1 MNNDKEIVSHTKE
14 NDVNIYEKLNQL
26 LETCTDEESKEA
38 LKSAINGLKYIENAL
53 KIVDD
58 IIIKIVNN
66 EDKTIANIVF
76 RTNGGFHYNI
86 SEKEM
91 TGCFVRDI
99 DSYNDNE
106 VTYKISLDTDI

>member
-1 MNNDKEIVSHTKE
+1 MTDK
-14 NDVNIYEKLNQL
+14 NMYEKLNQL

-38 LKSAINGLKYIENAL
+38 LESAINGLKYIENAL
-53 KIVDD
+53 KIADD
-58 IIIKIVNN
+58 IVIKILNN
-66 EDKTIANIVF
+66 KDETIANIIF

-91 TGCFVRDI
+91 TGCFVHDV

-106 VTYKISLDTDI
+106 VVYKISLDTDI